1 MVMYQEFVG
10 NDLYYG
16 AMATNFLVIL
26 DYTSGQ
32 MFIGNLCISY
42 YPMDLICVILIN
54 DKLCSY
60 KIWTPTVRRM

>member
-1 MVMYQEFVG
+1 MEVNEAFDICMVMYQEFVG

-26 DYTSGQ
+26 DYTSAQ

-42 YPMDLICVILIN
+42 YPMDLMCHL
-54 DKLCSY
+54 D
-60 KIWTPTVRRM
+60 